1 LSSNPPIAILVN
13 SIFSGSTGVNSTLQ
27 YTSSS
32 VSATALASQVTSAIT
47 NAPASSSSLLGG
59 FVAGSLS
66 VAGNKYLFFL
76 SILNSIQLILFN

>member
-1 LSSNPPIAILVN
+1 MSSNPPS
-13 SIFSGSTGVNSTLQ
+13 SITVINLFSGSTGVNSTLY

-66 VAGNKYLFFL
+66 VAGNKYLFAY
-76 SILNSIQLILFN
+76 

>member
-1 LSSNPPIAILVN
+1 MSSNPPS
-13 SIFSGSTGVNSTLQ
+13 SITVINLFSGSTGVNSTLY

-66 VAGNKYLFFL
+66 IAGNKYLFAY
-76 SILNSIQLILFN
+76 